1 MRRAQKK
8 QVEDFVKLLN
18 QAHCEI
24 KNYMEKNAVS
34 EALALIEQ
42 CQQGAI
48 QMGELIEKT
57 ESGECAAIPLL
68 E

>member
-48 QMGELIEKT
+48 QMG
-57 ESGECAAIPLL
+57 AD
-68 E
+68 

>member
-34 EALALIEQ
+34 EGSRTFA
-42 CQQGAI
+42 
-48 QMGELIEKT
+48 K
-57 ESGECAAIPLL
+57 L
-68 E
+68 ENGSH